1 MSGLTGHINHLYE
14 DPNLTL
20 SDIVKIYRNISSQ
33 SKDIKIYEKVDGYNI
48 YLSYSVKDKKA
59 KLLRNNSQIGTGG
72 VLLQELKEEFTSKRI
87 QSGKKAVPSNV
98 VFAYTSLIEY
108 FEKIVQTIL
117 HTEEMQKEI
126 FGEDTSGNPEFFF
139 NAEIIDPSA
148 PNVIKYKKKMI
159 IFHRLGNIKID
170 SSTNRISGT
179 DTDEILAHYE
189 ELRKI
194 LGSSGDDGVELTED
208 KESTV
213 RIVNKK
219 NLEIELG
226 LLRAEFKKY
235 DLDMEDTVGKYLLKG
250 IERHLASQKERFDN
264 TEKEFIVKSVLAV
277 GFGSQ
282 FLKKPRINAT
292 LGMNAQPQS
301 SLKNFTNE
309 EPAMELFK
317 TIRLPIERIL
327 FNCSSLILDKYE
339 SLYVADNK
347 QTTNDIIHLINKA
360 IEDIKVNGTANQ
372 KDRLNKNLDKLKTS
386 PIQFSE
392 LISNP
397 VEGLV
402 FKFNNHTY
410 KITSSFGPVNQIVN
424 MRINHMESLSEN
436 KKIEPIE
443 ANGIKV
449 LFAGAF
455 KPPHKGHLEVIKNF
469 IKLPE
474 FNKRNFTVEK
484 VVVILGNKSRFSI
497 NKHEFNIQQSRE
509 LFKLFIRAAGL
520 ESLVELRITQRDN
533 PVKDVYDYIAN
544 PDNDTDKA
552 QPGDVILLGVSA
564 KDRSYYSNLAKF
576 VKDKPWR
583 ILFGEDYEIP
593 MVFKDGDGGG
603 QDLLGEF
610 SASSFREAIA
620 DSDIK
625 EIDSFL
631 PEEVLSSPDY
641 KKEAYKILG
650 VDLPATEMKESK
662 LIDIISSK
670 LNTTVINKP
679 IKLNLN
685 ELINRV
691 NSIYTK

>member
-20 SDIVKIYRNISSQ
+20 SDIVKIYRSIANQ

-48 YLSYSVKDKKA
+48 YLSYSA
-59 KLLRNNSQIGTGG
+59 KHKQARLLRNNSQIGTGG
-72 VLLQELKEEFTSKRI
+72 VGLQELKEEFTTKKI
-87 QSGKKAVPSNV
+87 QANKKAVPSNI

-108 FEKIVQTIL
+108 FEKIVRAIL
-117 HTEEMQKEI
+117 PTEEQQKGV
-126 FGEDTSGNPEFFF
+126 FGEDTSGSPEFFF

-159 IFHRLGNIKID
+159 IFHRLGNIKVD
-170 SSTNRISGT
+170 SASGKISAT
-179 DTDEILAHYE
+179 DTDEVTNHYA
-189 ELRKI
+189 ELQKL
-194 LGSSGDDGVELTED
+194 LGSSGDNGIELTDD

-213 RIVNKK
+213 TTVNKK
-219 NLEIELG
+219 ELEIELG
-226 LLRAEFKKY
+226 LLRAEFKKF
-235 DLDMEDTVGKYLLKG
+235 DLDMEDTIGKYLIKS
-250 IERHLASQKERFDN
+250 IERYLASHKQRFDSS
-264 TEKEFIVKSVLAV
+264 EKEFVVKSILAV
-277 GFGSQ
+277 GFGSK
-282 FLKKPRINAT
+282 FLIKPKLNAT
-292 LGMNAQPQS
+292 LGMNGQPQA

-309 EPAMELFK
+309 TPAMELFK
-317 TIRLPIERIL
+317 TLRLPIERIL

-339 SLYVADNK
+339 SLYIADNK

-360 IEDIKVNGTANQ
+360 IDDIKTNGTTTQ
-372 KDRLNKNLDKLKTS
+372 KDRLNKNLDKLKSS
-386 PIQFSE
+386 PIQFNE
-392 LISNP
+392 LINNP

-402 FKFNNHTY
+402 FQFHSHTY

-424 MRINHMESLSEN
+424 MRINHMEALSEN

-474 FNKRNFTVEK
+474 LNKRNFTVEK
-484 VVVILGNKSRFSI
+484 VVVILGNKSRFST

-509 LFKLFIRAAGL
+509 LFKLFVRAAGL

-533 PVKDVYDYIAN
+533 PVKDVYDYISN
-544 PDNDTDKA
+544 PNSEADKA

-564 KDRSYYSNLAKF
+564 KDRDYYSNLAKF

-583 ILFGEDYEIP
+583 VLFGEDYEIP
-593 MVFKDGDGGG
+593 MVFKDKNNEGADI
-603 QDLLGEF
+603 LGEF

-620 DSDIK
+620 DSNIK

-631 PEEVLSSPDY
+631 PEEILSSPDY

-650 VDLPATEMKESK
+650 VNLPAAEMKESK

-691 NSIYTK
+691 NSIYTR